1 MRSVAHD
8 NRLQNSHSFISYD
21 RKKAQAIEADGSKKI
36 STHSDAQGKARW
48 YFRMAGATATLTVFL
63 YMVMFQWGYS
73 EPKAD
78 VGPGTLEK
86 GRIATSGSSLRS
98 IPSVLSYTV
107 KVPSKYPGYVAMR
120 TIYARKNAC
129 GKESLT
135 VGETVWLTS
144 YFKKDRKFARRVFTE
159 AGCVL
164 QDDALIADIR
174 KANNWDGI
182 VGISVF
188 LVGTA
193 YLVIAGF
200 LDWFRTRRNT

>member
-1 MRSVAHD
+1 MKEKEEEVRAFDES
-8 NRLQNSHSFISYD
+8 
-21 RKKAQAIEADGSKKI
+21 EKI
-36 STHSDAQGKARW
+36 SGFSAAQGKAKG
-48 YFRMAGATATLTVFL
+48 YFKMAGATAAFTAFL

-73 EPKAD
+73 EPKAY

-86 GRIATSGSSLRS
+86 GKIATKGSSLKS
-98 IPSVLSYTV
+98 IPWVLSYTV
-107 KVPSKYPGYVAMR
+107 KVPSKYPGYVALR

-144 YFKKDRKFARRVFTE
+144 YFRKDRKFARRAVTE

-174 KANNWDGI
+174 KANDWNGVI
-182 VGISVF
+182 GISVF
-188 LVGTA
+188 VVGTA
-193 YLVIAGF
+193 YLIFAGF